1 MGSGRSA
8 MPHAALPRQICAALQ
23 HHQQEEFDKARH
35 EYLNALATGPRDPR
49 LTYLLTCLEIHSGNI
64 ESAKAWFRRGV
75 RRDIGT
81 GGPPSPTAIDV
92 PAAFQEALHA
102 DPRPVVICRKLS
114 LNLPSRAEFQP
125 ILVALKAWLKFAPKD
140 TTALERFADLAGRL
154 GDHVL
159 AAALLQQAQR
169 LDPANAVLP
178 FKRGNAL
185 NERGELR
192 QALAAYDEA
201 VRIDSGLW
209 AAHVNTAATLQKIG
223 RTAAAEHRLRKVL
236 TDHPRHPDALYT
248 LAEILFQ
255 DGRLQEAVRYYG
267 ETVAAV
273 PEHAAAWLHQAHA
286 WKRLGLTRK
295 AVQAYRQAA
304 ALLPDRPDIHFN
316 LGAALHGLKDFQG
329 AEEALVRAEAL
340 DPDDPATG
348 YLLKAVRQETVSHA
362 PRAYVEA
369 LFDRY
374 AASFD
379 RHMKGLLQYRIPK
392 YLRRHLKPH
401 AKQRGGFGHMLDVG
415 CGTGLA
421 GAALRDMVRHMT
433 GVDVA
438 RPILER
444 AARKKIYDHLVR
456 DDFRHYLGAVSE
468 RFELVVA
475 ADVFIY
481 TGDLDPVLALIR
493 KRLSPKGCL
502 AFSVEKDTAGEFR
515 LQRSGRFAHSRDYIV
530 RLADKHGYIIETAR
544 PVPVRMENNQWVG
557 GLLFVMTVG

>member
-1 MGSGRSA
+1 M
-8 MPHAALPRQICAALQ
+8 
-23 HHQQEEFDKARH
+23 FK
-35 EYLNALATGPRDPR
+35 
-49 LTYLLTCLEIHSGNI
+49 
-64 ESAKAWFRRGV
+64 
-75 RRDIGT
+75 
-81 GGPPSPTAIDV
+81 
-92 PAAFQEALHA
+92 EALLA
-102 DPRPVVICRKLS
+102 DPRPVAICRKLS
-114 LNLPSRAEFQP
+114 LNLPARGEFQP

-154 GDHVL
+154 GDHAL
-159 AAALLQQAQR
+159 AADLLQQAQR
-169 LDPANAVLP
+169 LDPANAALP

-185 NERGELR
+185 NEQGKPH
-192 QALAAYDEA
+192 QALAAYEEA
-201 VRIDSGLW
+201 VRLDGGMW

-295 AVQAYRQAA
+295 AAQAYRQAA
-304 ALLPDRPDIHFN
+304 ALLPERPDIHFS
-316 LGAALHGLKDFQG
+316 LGATLHGLKDFQG

-456 DDFRHYLGAVSE
+456 DDFRHYLAAVSE
-468 RFELVVA
+468 GFELVVA

-493 KRLSPKGCL
+493 KRLSPNGCL
-502 AFSVEKDTAGEFR
+502 VFSVEKDRVREFR

-530 RLADKHGYIIETAR
+530 RLADKHGFIIETAR

-557 GLLFVMTVG
+557 GLLFVMTAG